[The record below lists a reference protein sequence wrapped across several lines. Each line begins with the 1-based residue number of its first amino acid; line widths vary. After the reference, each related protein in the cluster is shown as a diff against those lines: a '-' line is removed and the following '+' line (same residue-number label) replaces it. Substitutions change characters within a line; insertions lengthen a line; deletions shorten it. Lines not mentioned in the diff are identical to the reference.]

1 MSDNSA
7 QNPGITVVDSRRSK
21 FAWVSRKLLPVSLVI
36 FVIYSLQPQ
45 RLIAPNWDNGGL
57 DQSLIHDLYRT
68 PLWELS
74 VPAGS
79 LAQAGSCPG
88 PDCPL
93 NPKLR
98 SRFLTERSVPGAVI
112 PAGWRVTPPTI
123 ALRAGITAWRSTHY
137 SRIETTLPSFATV
150 RGTAV
155 AFDVLGIAGKNWRLF
170 VNGIEKAN
178 GKGGLLNEP
187 IVFLSD
193 GGKTGDP
200 LTLGI
205 ETDAG
210 RTFMPGIVS
219 LSQPF
224 LSPPSIAPAVR
235 AAYRGIDKEKILP
248 DTWARSMLALLVAF
262 AAMLTPFYLELLVF
276 SVGVVLW
283 NYNTLLGNDLTIFPA
298 DLRVDYTTMRAT
310 FNCLFYASLFAFHPL
325 FFRIRNRLAFVPAA
339 IFCALALGC
348 FLAGRFGQGIFL
360 VPFVLRHHYLFFSLT
375 CLTSCLMALNTAKA
389 TSRLPHAIFRMRI
402 AKMFCV
408 ILGFQSTLAVA
419 MQLGVWGVP
428 GFEALADVNAVFKVA
443 KLNESNILL
452 FGIVMGLDWALVVR
466 DRQRV
471 LQRFGMVIDPRLMK
485 EIVTSP
491 NLPSIRAERVV
502 ALFVDL
508 RSFSQMC
515 EEYAPQEV
523 NLALNE
529 YLDVVTKAVQKNN
542 GIIDKFIGDAVM
554 ALWGVPDKSNRDPLD
569 SVRAAL
575 DIRKGMQTL
584 NSTRNSRGLPE
595 LHFGIGI
602 HCGPAIFGPVGNA
615 QRVDFTAIGP
625 TINLSARLQSLTK
638 ERNADILISSD
649 LYSLVADNTLVQDS
663 GTAQI
668 RGFSESKQV
677 MRLLGV
683 VDQQGVMTF
692 HNAKLEA
699 LNLPLRPGVVIEDIP
714 SITSNASKTEG
725 NIKSAS

>member
-1 MSDNSA
+1 
-7 QNPGITVVDSRRSK
+7 
-21 FAWVSRKLLPVSLVI
+21 
-36 FVIYSLQPQ
+36 
-45 RLIAPNWDNGGL
+45 
-57 DQSLIHDLYRT
+57 
-68 PLWELS
+68 
-74 VPAGS
+74 
-79 LAQAGSCPG
+79 
-88 PDCPL
+88 
-93 NPKLR
+93 
-98 SRFLTERSVPGAVI
+98 
-112 PAGWRVTPPTI
+112 
-123 ALRAGITAWRSTHY
+123 
-137 SRIETTLPSFATV
+137 
-150 RGTAV
+150 
-155 AFDVLGIAGKNWRLF
+155 
-170 VNGIEKAN
+170 
-178 GKGGLLNEP
+178 
-187 IVFLSD
+187 
-193 GGKTGDP
+193 
-200 LTLGI
+200 
-205 ETDAG
+205 
-210 RTFMPGIVS
+210 
-219 LSQPF
+219 
-224 LSPPSIAPAVR
+224 
-235 AAYRGIDKEKILP
+235 
-248 DTWARSMLALLVAF
+248 
-262 AAMLTPFYLELLVF
+262 
-276 SVGVVLW
+276 
-283 NYNTLLGNDLTIFPA
+283 
-298 DLRVDYTTMRAT
+298 
-310 FNCLFYASLFAFHPL
+310 
-325 FFRIRNRLAFVPAA
+325 
-339 IFCALALGC
+339 
-348 FLAGRFGQGIFL
+348 
-360 VPFVLRHHYLFFSLT
+360 
-375 CLTSCLMALNTAKA
+375 
-389 TSRLPHAIFRMRI
+389 
-402 AKMFCV
+402 
-408 ILGFQSTLAVA
+408 
-419 MQLGVWGVP
+419 
-428 GFEALADVNAVFKVA
+428 
-443 KLNESNILL
+443 
-452 FGIVMGLDWALVVR
+452 
-466 DRQRV
+466 
-471 LQRFGMVIDPRLMK
+471 
-485 EIVTSP
+485 
-491 NLPSIRAERVV
+491 
-502 ALFVDL
+502 
-508 RSFSQMC
+508 MC